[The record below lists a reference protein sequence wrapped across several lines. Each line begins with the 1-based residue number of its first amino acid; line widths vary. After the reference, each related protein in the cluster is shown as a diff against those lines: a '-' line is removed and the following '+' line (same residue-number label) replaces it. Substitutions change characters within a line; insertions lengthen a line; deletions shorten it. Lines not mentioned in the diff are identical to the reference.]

1 MNKYTI
7 PNMDIGE
14 PSIVIDTCKSTSIS
28 ENNVNDINNGHTSI
42 KAVLQK

>member
-1 MNKYTI
+1 
-7 PNMDIGE
+7 MDIGE

-28 ENNVNDINNGHTSI
+28 ENNVNDINNEHTSI